1 MSGSHLGYHA
11 RPTALVIAM
20 SRTNNN
26 HFGLAI
32 LLAALSTLGPFSI
45 DTFLPAMQAI
55 GQSLSASPIQMQQA
69 LTVYLLSYAVMMLW
83 HGSISDAVGRRPVV
97 LVTTL
102 LFSLASIGCAFST
115 SLGGLLLFRALQGLC
130 GGAGLVVGRA
140 IIRDKLDGAAAQRLM
155 SQVTMLFSLSPAIAP
170 VVGGWLFGAFGWQS
184 IFVFMA
190 LVGMLL
196 FVMSWFALAETH
208 HEPHRTP
215 LHFGQLMRNY
225 LQVGRKREF
234 QLLAAAVSFNFAGF
248 FLYIP
253 SAPVFLIQHLHL
265 RPDQFLWMF
274 GPAVSG
280 IMFGAFLS
288 GKMAGRRGP
297 RETVSLGYVLM
308 FIAAS
313 ANLLYNWL
321 QPQAVMPWA
330 VLPLALY
337 TTGMSLAAPS
347 ITLNLMDQFPALRGT
362 VSSLQGFLQTM
373 MSSIV
378 AGVVAPL
385 VWGSTLSLSLCM
397 MAFLVVG
404 FLFRMAYR
412 RRISRLA

>member
-1 MSGSHLGYHA
+1 MSYSA
-11 RPTALVIAM
+11 R
-20 SRTNNN
+20 S

-55 GQSLSASPIQMQQA
+55 GLSLSASPLQMQQA
-69 LTVYLLSYAVMMLW
+69 LTVYLLCYAVMMLW
-83 HGSISDAVGRRPVV
+83 HGSISDAIGRRPVV

-102 LFSLASIGCAFST
+102 LFSLASLGCALAP
-115 SLGGLLLFRALQGLC
+115 SLGWLLFFRGLQGLC

-140 IIRDKLDGAAAQRLM
+140 IIRDKLDGAEAQRLM

-170 VVGGWLFGAFGWQS
+170 VVGGWLFGAFGWHS

-190 LVGMLL
+190 LIGLAL
-196 FVMSWFALAETH
+196 FVMSWFALDETH
-208 HEPHRTP
+208 HAHLRTP
-215 LHFGQLMRNY
+215 LAWRSLLQNY
-225 LQVGRKREF
+225 LEVLRKRDF
-234 QLLAAAVSFNFAGF
+234 QLLAAAVSCNFAGF

-280 IMFGAFLS
+280 IMFGAYLS
-288 GKMAGRRGP
+288 GKMAGRRGA
-297 RETVSLGYVLM
+297 REIVTLGYVLM
-308 FIAAS
+308 FAAAG
-313 ANLLYNWL
+313 ANLAYNL
-321 QPQAVMPWA
+321 AVAEAAMPWA

-373 MSSIV
+373 LGSIV
-378 AGVVAPL
+378 AGVIAPL
-385 VWGSTLSLSLCM
+385 VWGSTLSLACCM
-397 MAFLVVG
+397 AGFLLLG
-404 FLFRMAYR
+404 FLFRSAYR
-412 RRISRLA
+412 RRLARLAVR